1 MTDNKELFK
10 KYKDTLNRLQEILSK
25 LRLTENELTSAAA
38 EQDTGAMNE
47 LVNASQPDMLTFRG
61 LESKRTAYEKE
72 LGIQGKSFRDVL
84 SECTDEQREALE
96 PVYNAIS
103 RELKLFEDARDSA
116 DRIMKVRLMDVNEAL
131 KDIPLPSAFP
141 DTHA

>member
-1 MTDNKELFK
+1 MTDNREIFD
-10 KYKDTLNRLQEILSK
+10 KYKDTMIHLQEILSK
-25 LRLTENELTSAAA
+25 LRQMENELTSAAA
-38 EQDTGAMNE
+38 EQDTEAMNQ

-61 LESKRTAYEKE
+61 LEGKRASCEKE
-72 LGIQGKSFRDVL
+72 LGIQGKPFREVL
-84 SECTDEQREALE
+84 SECTDEQRKVLK
-96 PVYNAIS
+96 PVYDAIS